1 MPAAH
6 AFRPVRFARLA
17 RALRRAALGTAL
29 LAAIGSMPSFGPSPA
44 HAALFD
50 DDEARRAILDLR
62 GRMAEQQR
70 QIDAI
75 SHKLDDLASRTEPA
89 ARSQLDT
96 QNQLE
101 SMRQEIARLRGQI
114 EVQANELANSQ
125 RRERDLFTDLDTRLK
140 KFEPTPVQLDGKTV
154 SVDPD
159 ERKSYEAALAQFR
172 AGDFRAAQSSFQQFI
187 QQSPDSAYVPN
198 AMFWL
203 GSAQFAQKD
212 YKSAISTHQSL
223 LNKFPDNARAPDAML
238 NLAYAQIESGDR
250 AKARKTLETVTTRY
264 PDSPAS
270 QAAKER
276 LASLK

>member
-1 MPAAH
+1 MSAVL
-6 AFRPVRFARLA
+6 AFRSDRFARLA
-17 RALRRAALGTAL
+17 RALRKATLGTAL
-29 LAAIGSMPSFGPSPA
+29 LAAIGGLPSFGLPPA

-75 SHKLDDLASRTEPA
+75 SHKLDEVAGRT
-89 ARSQLDT
+89 QLDA
-96 QNQLE
+96 QNQFE
-101 SMRQEIARLRGQI
+101 AMRQEIARLRGQI
-114 EVQANELANSQ
+114 EVQANELANAQ

-154 SVDPD
+154 SVDPN
-159 ERKSYEAALAQFR
+159 ERKDYEAALAQFR
-172 AGDFRAAQSSFQQFI
+172 AGDFRSAQSSFQQFI
-187 QQSPDSAYVPN
+187 QQNPDSAYAAN

>member
-1 MPAAH
+1 MAMAR
-6 AFRPVRFARLA
+6 RPHRFARLA
-17 RALRRAALGTAL
+17 RALRQATLGTAV
-29 LAAIGSMPSFGPSPA
+29 LAAIGGTVLVGPPPA

-75 SHKLDDLASRTEPA
+75 SRKLDELAS
-89 ARSQLDT
+89 RSQLDT
-96 QNQLE
+96 QNQFE

-154 SVDPD
+154 SVDPN

-172 AGDFRAAQSSFQQFI
+172 AGDFRAAQTGFQQFI

-212 YKSAISTHQSL
+212 YKNAISTHQEL

-250 AKARKTLETVTTRY
+250 TKARKTLESVITHY
-264 PDSPAS
+264 PDTPAS

-276 LASLK
+276 LASLR